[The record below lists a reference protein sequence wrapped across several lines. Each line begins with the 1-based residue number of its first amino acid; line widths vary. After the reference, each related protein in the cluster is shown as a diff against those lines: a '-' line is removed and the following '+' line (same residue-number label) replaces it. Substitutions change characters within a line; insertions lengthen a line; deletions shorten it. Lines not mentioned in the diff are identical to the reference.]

1 MKTNEGGA
9 AFGAIGK
16 ERSKLL
22 AMIMVMALMIVGVSI
37 VVSNGSDDVDA
48 VVYEMPEPVGGVIT
62 LTEQVTLQTG
72 YTVPEGVEEIN
83 LNGQRITTSTT
94 LEGYAITIPSG
105 SDVMIHN
112 GTIQTIEGGFLA
124 YGDLTLGSD
133 LKITIIGVEFN
144 AVLTQGSNLT
154 VNGADINNIYGFGIV
169 VANSNGDNT
178 SESIPSNLVFNSGSV
193 DCGYFTVSTN
203 NLTSAGC
210 TIDIN
215 GGTFESTDSDCPAIY
230 LPAMC
235 EVTIDSATITGASG
249 IEMKMGDLT
258 IGSGT
263 IINATGEYKQDYV
276 PLGGGAG
283 ANGSAI
289 NIAAHQY
296 GSVEGQAIDETNLH
310 VTIQDGAVLNSAN
323 ANDVD
328 IFNMGQND
336 TDVLDVKIDIE
347 ADVDSVRIVNNLS
360 IESIYE
366 VPVIIADTSVV
377 GTLIFTGNADV
388 TVNGTVAEISGSM
401 IGSLIIGV
409 GSNVGFG
416 SDYVNEGSIGVSDA
430 NGLKAALVAGGVI
443 EVNDDIETSERT
455 PFYITSNT
463 TINGNGHSVTS
474 ASTEQSS
481 RVFSITGAN
490 SDYIIPSDSIV
501 TINDLEVVGPTVVNY
516 TRGITVHD
524 TVGLILNIN
533 GGSVS
538 AGAYA
543 INIGGGNSGLTLNVS
558 GTTVSGWCAFQTHS
572 MVTEANFIDC
582 VLIGTN
588 IQENPASNGFSTI
601 VINDEAE
608 NASEASGDLLFDGCT
623 IVAKMTTEATQMA
636 INIRSMENSTITLR
650 DSEIDLSETTA
661 PMIFMAATNS
671 ITIEG
676 VLDVEGTATIFSE
689 NPEDGGTVTGGT
701 ISLDEND
708 ILILN
713 NGTSYVGKITGPD
726 GTIMDLNLVAGEG
739 GVKISVGSF
748 IIDGAGSGTLT
759 FSDGVEVEGSNEGM
773 DFVFE
778 GSVTF
783 NNFTESETGSL
794 TFNDAEGNEYNN
806 VVEAIEAGVDIRLG
820 SNTSLS
826 DLPFSTVDMDLEF
839 TYDGTVHSPATGIP
853 FTANEGYTISS
864 VYISGGNCVS
874 GEAPNMAVTAQT
886 NVGTYTIQ
894 YTLVITDAQGQSVT
908 YTPTIEWSILPQNV
922 EITHDDISKEYDGTD
937 DVNQIFSGSAD
948 GLTLGDAY
956 YTDIN
961 AGEGKE
967 VRLPIV
973 IAEGSVAEN
982 YTFTVNGA
990 EAELMGDAEAGYY
1003 IVLQGTIT
1011 QKEIT
1016 VIVTALEKEYDG
1028 SAYEYT
1034 YSSGTDVE
1042 GDQLSVA
1049 VTTAGVDAGTYT
1061 GSSNLKFGDPIIMNG
1076 VIDVTD
1082 NYIIN
1087 IDESS
1092 TLTIEQRDITISPA
1106 TGAVITKEYNGWSS
1120 RIMSESDFQMSGAID
1135 GDDVSFD
1142 WTPGASNIW
1151 YNSPNV
1157 LEANTLTV
1165 KGLFLEGEDSSNYEL
1180 PNTTVVFV
1188 DDENGLTVGITPMV
1202 LTIRNGSDVSIEKTY
1217 DNGNTVPSGQI
1228 DTNDYSV
1235 SAAQNG
1241 TYPNIEINAAVFGSV
1256 DAGTGLTVY
1265 VTVATLVDGDNGVAS
1280 NFALPEMQT
1289 TDDGIQYYFSITG
1302 ANVKIDPITVD
1313 GNMVKGSLSEQDG
1326 QIILTVTVK
1335 SGNLELTDF
1344 GSTLK
1349 FEDESIDAIEGTNSY
1364 NIDEPG
1370 SYTATVT
1377 SNDDNWVA
1385 SNVEAPID
1393 VDFDYTANFFTQ
1405 TTLNGEY
1412 ILELTVS
1419 FENGMVHTPAATYV
1433 PEGYELVGWRTADGT
1448 EYGVGEYAP
1457 VSAIGT
1463 DFYAVYEEIGGST
1476 PEPTGPTI
1484 TIDIPDEFPIGT
1496 EIEFTVST
1504 TAGNYT
1510 GGNVQGTGIFEGIP
1524 GVDYNIWYWEVQDD
1538 SWHEWISGNFGPEG
1552 GFPLIDATSKFK
1564 IQFINAGTYD
1574 LTVQIVTVSDN
1585 GVVCETSAVVD
1596 VPAENSLGYHVLDA
1610 LDYVYVDGG
1619 EYNADAYSYVAEFDA
1634 DADSIIA
1641 TYGHEYF
1648 EALIA
1653 YITNTETDEQA
1664 DMAEDVMNDFAR
1676 YMGALYRS
1684 SDGDVGRVYFNGT
1697 EYVWKAATDGK
1708 WLHGCNW
1715 RDESGVT
1722 LTSSVV
1728 DYIESTQST
1737 GIIMEIAVPGGDRQV
1752 LTYSAVFEDAPTPDI
1767 QYYNVTLEA
1776 SEGVQFYVLDGSM
1789 VVAGIYSVAEGAHTI
1804 SAVAA
1809 DGWQFTGG
1817 TPAFTGAENGQ
1828 FEVVDQ
1834 DLTISVSNVEQIVEE
1849 SLEYIVNFSYQLVDG
1864 TTIETDQPKS
1874 MTVYFLRDQVPTV
1887 VLPVP
1892 TIDGYTFVGWYES
1905 DGEYFSGGGQV
1916 VLTSMETSLTAR
1928 FIQMATYTVVFS
1940 GEGGQT
1946 YSNVAIGDAVVAPE
1960 VEVAEGYMAY
1970 WTTENGFIVDLGE
1983 RYYLSSMDVGENNT
1997 VTFTLVTEEIPED
2010 PTYIIT
2016 IPTGTGYT
2024 SMSGIISGIVSGQD
2038 RTFTIN
2044 PTAGYA
2050 ISAVNATY
2058 DEGGDV
2064 TINSYQ
2070 NGESWIV
2077 TIYGITGDVTVT
2089 VAVEQKDVVDG
2100 VFVEADYAPY
2110 GASVTLS
2117 PVSSGDDGI
2126 LPNGTITVFY
2136 TYRTTVTIDGV
2147 QYEGNTTG
2155 SFTAAVYTNDDGSSI
2170 DHVSVTGDYPEST
2183 IRGYAVFTD
2192 AEGNS
2197 YYSTF
2202 FTVNVLSEAGE

>member
-9 AFGAIGK
+9 TFGAIRK

-22 AMIMVMALMIVGVSI
+22 AMIAVIALALCLFAAVPSGEADAEPEYSMP
-37 VVSNGSDDVDA
+37 DA
-48 VVYEMPEPVGGVIT
+48 VNGVIT
-62 LTEQVTLQTG
+62 LDNDVQLEAPYTVSEDVTEINLGNHTISRSPDAESGEVLI
-72 YTVPEGVEEIN
+72 VPEGVSVSI
-83 LNGQRITTSTT
+83 
-94 LEGYAITIPSG
+94 
-105 SDVMIHN
+105 DN
-112 GTIQTIEGGFLA
+112 GTIGG
-124 YGDLTLGSD
+124 T
-133 LKITIIGVEFN
+133 
-144 AVLTQGSNLT
+144 
-154 VNGADINNIYGFGIV
+154 GA
-169 VANSNGDNT
+169 
-178 SESIPSNLVFNSGSV
+178 
-193 DCGYFTVSTN
+193 
-203 NLTSAGC
+203 
-210 TIDIN
+210 IN
-215 GGTFESTDSDCPAIY
+215 GI
-230 LPAMC
+230 
-235 EVTIDSATITGASG
+235 
-249 IEMKMGDLT
+249 
-258 IGSGT
+258 
-263 IINATGEYKQDYV
+263 
-276 PLGGGAG
+276 
-283 ANGSAI
+283 
-289 NIAAHQY
+289 
-296 GSVEGQAIDETNLH
+296 
-310 VTIQDGAVLNSAN
+310 
-323 ANDVD
+323 
-328 IFNMGQND
+328 
-336 TDVLDVKIDIE
+336 
-347 ADVDSVRIVNNLS
+347 
-360 IESIYE
+360 
-366 VPVIIADTSVV
+366 
-377 GTLIFTGNADV
+377 
-388 TVNGTVAEISGSM
+388 TVNGTVELGNDLIVNGYYSLRIFGGEATTNGTVLNAGYVGVYIANADNTNSSDPSSLEMNGGSITAPTNAEAYGLSGNNQRSAGSVITIDGTVIEAAIGIYIPMESEVSINNAVITALVGIEVQMGTVSITGTEFTINSEYEPAQMPVDNGPITNGSAIIIAAQNYGEYDGQYVSSPDISVNIGEGNSFDTPGYDVDVFNCKDVPSGIQSANVTLNGDVGSVRIINDDSGTDSSDLSVTIADSADVGELVFTGDASVSVNGIVDAITGTM
-401 IGSLIIGV
+401 IGPITYVGIGDGFFLGD
-409 GSNVGFG
+409 GSEL
-416 SDYVNEGSIGVSDA
+416 VNGGSIGVSDA

-474 ASTEQSS
+474 TSTEKSS

-490 SDYIIPSDSIV
+490 SDYVIPSDSIV

-524 TVGLILNIN
+524 TVGLVLNIN

-572 MVTEANFIDC
+572 MVTEANFTDC

-601 VINDEAE
+601 VINDEAV

-937 DVNQIFSGSAD
+937 DVDQIFSGSAD

-1016 VIVTALEKEYDG
+1016 VIVTAPEKEYDG

-1092 TLTIEQRDITISPA
+1092 TLTIDQRDITISPA

-1241 TYPNIEINAAVFGSV
+1241 TYPNIEINTAVFGSV

-1289 TDDGIQYYFSITG
+1289 TDDGIRYYFSITG
-1302 ANVKIDPITVD
+1302 VNVKIDPITVD
-1313 GNMVKGSLSEQDG
+1313 GKMVKGSLSEQDG

-1335 SGNLELTDF
+1335 SGGLELTDF

-1385 SNVEAPID
+1385 SNFEATIG

-1405 TTLNGEY
+1405 TTLNGKY

-1419 FENGMVHTPAATYV
+1419 FENGMVHTPAATNV

-1476 PEPTGPTI
+1476 PEPTGPTV

-1510 GGNVQGTGIFEGIP
+1510 GGNVQGTGIFEGVP
-1524 GVDYNIWYWEVQDD
+1524 GVDYNIWYREVQDN
-1538 SWHEWISGNFGPEG
+1538 SWHEWTSGNFGPEE
-1552 GFPLIDATSKFK
+1552 GFPLTDTTSKFK

-1809 DGWQFTGG
+1809 DGWQFTDGA
-1817 TPAFTGAENGQ
+1817 PEFNGAENGQ

-1834 DLTISVSNVEQIVEE
+1834 DLTISVSNAEQIVEE
-1849 SLEYIVNFSYQLVDG
+1849 SLKYIVDFSYQLVDG
-1864 TTIETDQPKS
+1864 TTIDTEQPES
-1874 MTVYFLRDQVPTV
+1874 MTVYFPRDQVPTI
-1887 VLPVP
+1887 VLPIP

-1916 VLTSMETSLTAR
+1916 VLTSTETSLTAR
-1928 FIQMATYTVVFS
+1928 FIQMTTYTVVFS
-1940 GEGGQT
+1940 GEQI
-1946 YSNVAIGDAVVAPE
+1946 YSNVAIGDAVVAPD
-1960 VEVAEGYMAY
+1960 VEVDEGYMAY
-1970 WTTENGFIVDLGE
+1970 WATDNGFVVGLGE

-1997 VTFTLVTEEIPED
+1997 VTFTLITEVIPED
-2010 PTYIIT
+2010 PTYTIT
-2016 IPTGTGYT
+2016 IPSGMGYT
-2024 SMSGIISGIVSGQD
+2024 SMSETISGISNGQD

-2050 ISAVNATY
+2050 ISAVDATY

-2077 TIYGITGDVTVT
+2077 TIYGITGDVTVK

-2155 SFTAAVYTNDDGSSI
+2155 SFTAVMYTNDDGSSI